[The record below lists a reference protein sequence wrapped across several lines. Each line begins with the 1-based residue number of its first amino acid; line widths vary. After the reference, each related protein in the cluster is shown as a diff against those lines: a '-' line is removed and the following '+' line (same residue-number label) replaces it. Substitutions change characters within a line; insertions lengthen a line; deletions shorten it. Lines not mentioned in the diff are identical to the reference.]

1 MARDPIS
8 ERFNK
13 RRKDKDLEKRRLK
26 GMTSDEIEA
35 EEELI
40 ENTEKVEKL
49 SANEKPQRNDPCPC
63 GSGKKYKKCCG
74 AKG

>member
-13 RRKDKDLEKRRLK
+13 RRKDKDLEGRRRK

-49 SANEKPQRNDPCPC
+49 SAKEEPQRNDPCPC

>member
-8 ERFNK
+8 QRFNK
-13 RRKDKDLEKRRLK
+13 RRKDKDLEDRRLR

-40 ENTEKVEKL
+40 KGADKAQKL
-49 SANEKPQRNDPCPC
+49 SSKDKPARNDPCPC

-74 AKG
+74 AGE

>member
-8 ERFNK
+8 ERFDK
-13 RRKDKDLEKRRLK
+13 RRKDKDLDNLRRK